1 MFLFFPVLVIN
12 IYRSMDKIMLGNLST
27 MTEVAIYSNADKIVE
42 LPYGVIAAL
51 GVVML
56 PRMTNFVAR
65 GEEEIS
71 KRYIWLENPCYR

>member
-1 MFLFFPVLVIN
+1 
-12 IYRSMDKIMLGNLST
+12 MLGNLST

-65 GEEEIS
+65 G
-71 KRYIWLENPCYR
+71 RCV